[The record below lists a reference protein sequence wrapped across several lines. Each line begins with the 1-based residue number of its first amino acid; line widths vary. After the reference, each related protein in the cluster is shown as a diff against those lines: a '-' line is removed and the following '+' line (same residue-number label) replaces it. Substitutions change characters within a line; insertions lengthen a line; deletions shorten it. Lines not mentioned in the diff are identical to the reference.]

1 VHHSV
6 GRLLEFESCL
16 DYWFFQISKVITF
29 PDFGQN
35 AKFSSNQLYSFKGL
49 DGQKFRVEQD
59 NVLIVQRSIT
69 VVGPFKKGIGLTHR
83 LF

>member
-1 VHHSV
+1 M
-6 GRLLEFESCL
+6 
-16 DYWFFQISKVITF
+16 IAF

-69 VVGPFKKGIGLTHR
+69 IVRPSKKDIGLIHK
-83 LF
+83 LFWIIAENEVKEN

>member
-1 VHHSV
+1 MHHSV
-6 GRLLEFESCL
+6 GELLEFESYL
-16 DYWFFQISKVITF
+16 GYWFFQISEVITF

-59 NVLIVQRSIT
+59 NVLIVQRSII
-69 VVGPFKKGIGLTHR
+69 VVGPFRKDIGLTHR